1 MKIQSNECV
10 LKKYGIE
17 EFETLQ
23 MQGGVSNMGGKYIAA
38 LFNYNS
44 IEISI
49 LLLIR

>member
-23 MQGGVSNMGGKYIAA
+23 MQEGGGSVIWVANT
-38 LFNYNS
+38 
-44 IEISI
+44 
-49 LLLIR
+49 LLPFLITIQ

>member
-23 MQGGVSNMGGKYIAA
+23 MQGGGSVIWVANT
-38 LFNYNS
+38 
-44 IEISI
+44 
-49 LLLIR
+49 LLPFLITIQ